1 MILPIGPIHPGL
13 KEPLRL
19 KLQTQGEKVIKAEID
34 YGYVHRGIEKIM
46 EGKTWQKCIYLSER
60 ICGICS
66 YEHTQT
72 FAETLESISGVQAP
86 LRAQYLRVITNE
98 LDRIQSHLLANSTFF
113 KTLDHETLFM
123 HVLALREYAM
133 DSLELLTGNRVNLG
147 WNVVGGVRMDAEE
160 KHFDAILANLKKIED
175 GFDRHIA
182 LFEEAPIV
190 ALRAKGVGVMTKE
203 EAIKGHAVG
212 PIGRASGLKHDLR
225 EMLPMKKENL
235 AMLCDYYELTM
246 GNGYFVSRLEAI
258 KTKKA
263 SVKLDNNIFFEENTP
278 VSGSVL
284 RTNVSYYNHGLFKLN
299 FSDSSSLDKANSY
312 ISEKSGGKAKELLSA
327 LSGNM
332 TLSGT
337 TVISDSWLGCFDE
350 SGSDMLTGTEYLLKG
365 KSCKG
370 FIKDFKGTPC
380 KFVAL
385 LPDKDISDL
394 LKALNSE
401 SYSEIIES
409 MNIFKTADVSIAPFK
424 LESCEDYSGL
434 IKKSGVSEIFDDGSF
449 SGLTFRKTASTGAIA
464 QYCSVNIN
472 AAGVNTSDKV
482 KAKSK
487 KQEAETK
494 LSFDRPYVFFIIDN
508 ESNIPIISGIK
519 G

>member
-1 MILPIGPIHPGL
+1 MKKLLTAISLILAA
-13 KEPLRL
+13 
-19 KLQTQGEKVIKAEID
+19 VILASCALSENDSLSADTKPEEGAT
-34 YGYVHRGIEKIM
+34 YGY
-46 EGKTWQKCIYLSER
+46 
-60 ICGICS
+60 
-66 YEHTQT
+66 
-72 FAETLESISGVQAP
+72 
-86 LRAQYLRVITNE
+86 TNE
-98 LDRIQSHLLANSTFF
+98 TASPSSYSEYRTAATDFSLEMLRNAYDGKDTVIPTAGLYSSLSLLNNIASGTTQLEL
-113 KTLDHETLFM
+113 KTL
-123 HVLALREYAM
+123 
-133 DSLELLTGNRVNLG
+133 LG
-147 WNVVGGVRMDAEE
+147 KKASAT
-160 KHFDAILANLKKIED
+160 AINE
-175 GFDRHIA
+175 
-182 LFEEAPIV
+182 
-190 ALRAKGVGVMTKE
+190 
-203 EAIKGHAVG
+203 
-212 PIGRASGLKHDLR
+212 
-225 EMLPMKKENL
+225 
-235 AMLCDYYELTM
+235 

-299 FSDSSSLDKANSY
+299 FSDSSSLDKANGY

-385 LPDKDISDL
+385 LPD
-394 LKALNSE
+394 
-401 SYSEIIES
+401 
-409 MNIFKTADVSIAPFK
+409 
-424 LESCEDYSGL
+424 
-434 IKKSGVSEIFDDGSF
+434 GSF